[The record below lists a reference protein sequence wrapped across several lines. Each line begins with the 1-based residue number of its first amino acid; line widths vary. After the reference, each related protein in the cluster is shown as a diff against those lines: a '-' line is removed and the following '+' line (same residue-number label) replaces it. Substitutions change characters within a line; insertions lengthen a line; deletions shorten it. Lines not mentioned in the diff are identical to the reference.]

1 MSAPNITVGQVALDP
16 YNKVLYYRKLTGEMV
31 STSLD
36 WLLNGN
42 DYGRMVTG
50 DEVTISNDLIV
61 NGNLTVNGTTT
72 TINAEEVTIEDSI
85 LILNSNATGTPTANA
100 GIEIERGDQTNVQLL
115 WNELENKWQFTNDG
129 VTYYDINS
137 IIEDSVTLGYHT
149 VGDYI
154 KNLVAGTGVSI
165 TNNSGEGATPTIS
178 IGQPV
183 STTSTVTFA
192 LVNANLAGNVTGNLT
207 GNVTGNVSGQ
217 VSDLSNH
224 GINSL
229 NDVDATPSSGQFLK
243 WNGSSWVND
252 AIDLTTDTVGDYV
265 KNLVAGTGVS
275 IINNSGEGATPNI
288 SIGQPVGTSDT
299 VTFNTVNADLTG
311 DVTGQVSDISNH
323 GISDLSDV
331 TIADPANGDF
341 LRYNGANWIN
351 DPVNLTTDT
360 VGDYVAKLAAGT
372 GITITNNSG
381 EGATPN
387 IAFTGS
393 IDNITDIVITSAQN
407 GQILEYDGTNWVNT
421 VRPSS
426 EPIGHENKDDSVIS
440 FNESTREFSI
450 SPASTSYTVW
460 CTGKRYVKTST
471 EKVTIPDTSGL
482 YYIYF
487 NSSGSL
493 AYKTTFFTW
502 DQDTPTA
509 YIYWN
514 DVDNKAYFFADER
527 HGVTLD
533 WATHEYLHRTRGAAI
548 ANGFGINNYTISGDG
563 TSDAHAKLDLAD
575 GTFFDEDLQIDVTHS
590 ATPTVNTWEQILQGN
605 AEIPVFYRLNNHW
618 KKDSATEF
626 PLKQGESRPKY
637 NSESGGTWS
646 TTDVANNHFGV
657 SWIIATNNLNEPIIA
672 VLGQASY
679 GDKGSVEADF
689 YGSLDLD
696 GFPIV
701 EFRPLYK
708 IIYECKDSYT
718 NTPKA
723 AFRTIQDLRS
733 IISADQGVSSVA
745 VSDHGSMTGLQDDDH
760 PQYFNSSRHDAHDH
774 SNALS
779 TSSINDLGDVAIS
792 GAIEGQGLVWNG
804 TNWSNTTIP
813 LSLDGLTDVVITSAT
828 PNQVLKFNGTNWVND
843 ESPSSISGTT
853 FTQLLGDGVQSQFV
867 INHGLSTRNIVVSIL
882 EENAPYGAV
891 SSHWEA
897 TTLDE
902 ITVYFA
908 SAPDPSS
915 IRVNIYSAVT
925 GSPIVSGK
933 SYVSTIGNGSATE
946 FTINHNLETRDV
958 FVQFMNANSPYEN
971 YNVAWEALTL
981 NSIKAYFDEAPA
993 SGSVKVVIYSSLS
1006 GDLIS
1011 LNISDLQDV
1020 SAANATPE
1028 QFLKWDGTNWVNTF
1042 SIESIKI
1049 DDAITIQTS
1058 STPKYA
1064 VNEDIGL
1071 AHGHFPFVIASNFPN
1086 YAGSIRYPMAY
1097 IDPEGNIGASKL
1109 TTFSDN
1115 TSSTILDS
1123 IIQESVSF
1131 SPRYSGFTISS
1142 KGNMS
1147 WYDGTNGAQASLT
1160 FGGSFDSGRLT
1171 INADVTINS
1180 QRSLTSQFTYNNSV
1194 GSVRDVF
1201 ITSSGLLGVN
1211 LSSEKYKED
1220 IVNIEIDPQ
1229 KVYQIQP
1236 VEFKYKEG
1244 HINEEAKDQRFIGL
1258 IAEQLD
1264 EIGLTQFVEY
1274 DENGSPDSVKYSM
1287 LSLALIETVK
1297 DLNTRLLNL
1306 ENK

>member
-42 DYGRMVTG
+42 NYGRMVTG

-85 LILNSNATGTPTANA
+85 LILNSNATGTPTADA

-229 NDVDATPSSGQFLK
+229 NDVDATPSNGQFLK

-275 IINNSGEGATPNI
+275 IVNNSGEGATPNI
-288 SIGQPVGTSDT
+288 SIGQPVGTTDT
-299 VTFNTVNADLTG
+299 VTFNVVNADLTG

-387 IAFTGS
+387 IAFSGS
-393 IDNITDIVITSAQN
+393 INDVTDVVITSAQN
-407 GQILEYDGTNWVNT
+407 GQILEYDGTAWVNT

-426 EPIGHENKDDSVIS
+426 EPIGHENKADSVIS

-471 EKVTIPDTSGL
+471 ETVTIPDTSGL

-509 YIYWN
+509 YVYWN
-514 DVDNKAYFFADER
+514 QDDDKAHFFADER

-548 ANGFGINNYTISGDG
+548 ANGFGANNYTLTGDG
-563 TSDAHAKLDLAD
+563 SSDAHAKIDIAD
-575 GTFFDEDLQIDVTHS
+575 GTFFDEDLQVDITHS
-590 ATPTVNTWEQILQGN
+590 ASPTADTWQQRLQSG
-605 AEIPVFYRLNNHW
+605 AYIPVFYRLNGAW
-618 KKDSATEF
+618 KKDTATEF
-626 PLKQGESRPKY
+626 PVKKVGTRSTY
-637 NSESGGTWS
+637 NLNTSGTWS
-646 TTDVANNHFGV
+646 TQEIDNSKYGV
-657 SWIIATNNLNEPIIA
+657 MFIVATNNLNEP
-672 VLGQASY
+672 VLAIMGQAQY
-679 GDKGSVEADF
+679 TDQGSAEASTWDE
-689 YGSLDLD
+689 LDLA

-708 IIYECKDSYT
+708 IVFQTATAYT
-718 NTPKA
+718 NTPKTK
-723 AFRTIQDLRS
+723 FVNLLDLRQV
-733 IISADQGVSSVA
+733 ISGGTGGSSTA
-745 VSDHGSMTGLQDDDH
+745 VSDHGNLTGLSDDDH
-760 PQYFNSSRHDAHDH
+760 TQYLLADGTRTAAS
-774 SNALS
+774 L
-779 TSSINDLGDVAIS
+779 TVS
-792 GAIEGQGLVWNG
+792 GAVTASSLIVDGIEIDTTGPSD
-804 TNWSNTTIP
+804 TNVLKYSSALNKYVPGVASTVA
-813 LSLDGLTDVVITSAT
+813 SLDDLTDVIISSAT
-828 PNQVLKFNGTNWVND
+828 PNQVLKYDGTNWINAV
-843 ESPSSISGTT
+843 SPSSVEGTTYFATIGNGSTTT
-853 FTQLLGDGVQSQFV
+853 FT
-867 INHGLSTRNIVVSIL
+867 ITHGLSTRDLVVSFT
-882 EENAPYGAV
+882 ETASPYA
-891 SSHWEA
+891 SFSTLWEA
-897 TTLDE
+897 TTLNA
-902 ITVYFA
+902 ITVYFETAPTANAVRVSIYAAVSGVPVSTDLDSLSDVSLGTLANGDFLRYNGSYWINDPVNLSTDTVGDYVA
-908 SAPDPSS
+908 SLVAGTGITITNNSGEGSTPTIAVTSNTYQPLDGDLTAIAALSGTSGLLKKTSANTWTLDTSTYLTSLALTQLTDVNAGAPSNDQVLTYDSPSS
-915 IRVNIYSAVT
+915 RWVAKT
-925 GSPIVSGK
+925 F
-933 SYVSTIGNGSATE
+933 SAT
-946 FTINHNLETRDV
+946 
-958 FVQFMNANSPYEN
+958 
-971 YNVAWEALTL
+971 
-981 NSIKAYFDEAPA
+981 
-993 SGSVKVVIYSSLS
+993 
-1006 GDLIS
+1006 
-1011 LNISDLQDV
+1011 V
-1020 SAANATPE
+1020 SALDSIGDVTTPSPSTGE
-1028 QFLKWDGTNWVNTF
+1028 FLKWNGTAWVN
-1042 SIESIKI
+1042 S
-1049 DDAITIQTS
+1049 
-1058 STPKYA
+1058 
-1064 VNEDIGL
+1064 NEVRD
-1071 AHGHFPFVIASNFPN
+1071 NN
-1086 YAGSIRYPMAY
+1086 IRYLM
-1097 IDPEGNIGASKL
+1097 D
-1109 TTFSDN
+1109 
-1115 TSSTILDS
+1115 
-1123 IIQESVSF
+1123 VS
-1131 SPRYSGFTISS
+1131 
-1142 KGNMS
+1142 
-1147 WYDGTNGAQASLT
+1147 
-1160 FGGSFDSGRLT
+1160 
-1171 INADVTINS
+1171 
-1180 QRSLTSQFTYNNSV
+1180 
-1194 GSVRDVF
+1194 
-1201 ITSSGLLGVN
+1201 
-1211 LSSEKYKED
+1211 
-1220 IVNIEIDPQ
+1220 
-1229 KVYQIQP
+1229 
-1236 VEFKYKEG
+1236 
-1244 HINEEAKDQRFIGL
+1244 
-1258 IAEQLD
+1258 
-1264 EIGLTQFVEY
+1264 
-1274 DENGSPDSVKYSM
+1274 
-1287 LSLALIETVK
+1287 
-1297 DLNTRLLNL
+1297 
-1306 ENK
+1306 